1 MIGWLKLK
9 PRESIGAM
17 ADHSTVIW
25 MAGEPLIRL
34 MPSELIRREAT
45 GKVWIGLFGRCLS
58 YCFTMPSGRPDG
70 GLLLAR

>member
-25 MAGEPLIRL
+25 MAEDAINKVDAIRTDQ
-34 MPSELIRREAT
+34 ER
-45 GKVWIGLFGRCLS
+45 GHW
-58 YCFTMPSGRPDG
+58 
-70 GLLLAR
+70 